1 MSTTT
6 PREAISWRVAG
17 LGAFLVVLGTF
28 LGSLLIA
35 LWPVIETMRQAADA
49 GSNATTTE
57 ITISWLGG
65 SFSSSPEG
73 ALLLIVIVFGALG
86 AFIHTVTSFA
96 DYVGNQRF
104 EASWMWWYVLR
115 PFIGTALAL
124 VFYVAIRGGFFA
136 QEAQTIDV
144 NPFGIAAL
152 AGLAGLFSKQATD
165 KLREVFDTLFRT
177 GVGHGDAQR
186 RDSLT
191 NPLPMLDRV
200 EPETDGQLPRI
211 KITGSGFVTGSMV
224 LVDNKPLRPLSTSS
238 TELRVELDEELRGSA
253 QRVEVRVRNPEPGGG
268 TSDPAS
274 VDLS

>member
-1 MSTTT
+1 MNARI
-6 PREAISWRVAG
+6 PRETISWQVVG
-17 LGAFLVVLGTF
+17 LGAFLLVLGAF
-28 LGSLLIA
+28 LGTLLVA
-35 LWPVIETMRQAADA
+35 LWPVIDIMRQVADA
-49 GSNATTTE
+49 GSTATTTE

-104 EASWMWWYVLR
+104 EASWMWWYLLR

-136 QEAQTIDV
+136 QEAQTSDV

-177 GVGHGDAQR
+177 GEGGGDDQR
-186 RDSLT
+186 RDPLT

-200 EPETDGQLPRI
+200 EPEANGLIPRI
-211 KITGSGFVTGSMV
+211 KITGSGFVPGSTV

-238 TELRVELDEELRGSA
+238 TELQVELGEELAGSA

-268 TSDPAS
+268 TSDPATF
-274 VDLS
+274 DLS